1 MVTVTIDGNILTV
14 PAGTTILEAAKT
26 IGITIPTLC
35 YLKDVNEVGAC
46 RVCVVEVKGQERLV
60 SSCNT
65 PVEEGMEVLTQ
76 SARVLAAR
84 RTNVEFILS
93 QHHTECTVCLRNGN
107 CRLQDVASAVGV
119 QTLPYEEQYRPKDWD
134 MTFPLI
140 RDASKCIQCMRCIS
154 ECEKITSSKVWTL
167 ANTGR
172 RTTVSVR
179 DNKPIRESNCTLCG
193 QCITHCPVGAL
204 LTRDDTAKVWD
215 AIQDP
220 DTITI
225 VQVAPA
231 VRTSWAEATGLDR
244 ADASPRKMAAALRR
258 LGFDYVFDTS
268 FSADLT
274 IMEESNEF
282 LVEFAKK
289 DRKWPMFTS
298 CCPGWVRFMKHEYPD
313 MVDALS
319 TSKSPQQMF
328 GAMVKSYCAD
338 VLHLDKTKICSI
350 SVMPCVAKKYEAAVD
365 EVDSEKGVKDVDIV
379 LTTREFLRMLKTASV
394 NITSL
399 PEEDFDSPLGEASG
413 GGIIFGTTGG
423 VMEAALRTAYHTVTG
438 RNPDADTFYQV
449 QQKEQWVEG
458 KFNMDGANVHIAVAN
473 GLGNARAL
481 VEAIRQGRVHYDFV
495 EVMACPGGCSGG
507 GGQPIHEGQE
517 LAHVRGEYLHTLD
530 QRWHN
535 RFCHDNPEIKAIYAK
550 FLEKPLSEKAEH
562 YLHTNQNAW
571 KL

>member
-1 MVTVTIDGNILTV
+1 MVTLTIDKQQIMV
-14 PAGTTILEAAKT
+14 PEGTTILQAAKKA
-26 IGITIPTLC
+26 GIAIPTLC
-35 YLKDVNEVGAC
+35 YWKDINEVGAC
-46 RVCVVEVKGQERLV
+46 RVCVVEVKGIDKLV

-65 PVEEGMEVLTQ
+65 RVEEGMEVLTKSQ
-76 SARVLAAR
+76 RVLAAR

-107 CRLQDVASAVGV
+107 CRLQDVAAEVGV

-167 ANTGR
+167 LSTGR
-172 RTTVSVR
+172 RTTVGVR

-204 LTRDDTAKVWD
+204 LTRDDTAKVFD
-215 AIQDP
+215 AIHDP

-231 VRTSWAEATGLDR
+231 VRTAWAEAAGLPRDM
-244 ADASPRKMAAALRR
+244 ASPRKMAAALRR

-313 MVDALS
+313 MVEALS

-328 GAMVKSYCAD
+328 GAMVKSYCPE
-338 VLHLDKTKICSI
+338 VLGIDRKKICSI
-350 SVMPCVAKKYEAAVD
+350 SVMPCVAKKYEAAVA
-365 EVDSEKGVKDVDIV
+365 EVNSDDDVRDIDLV
-379 LTTREFLRMLKTASV
+379 ITTREFLRMLKTASIDIQHV
-394 NITSL
+394 
-399 PEEDFDSPLGEASG
+399 PEEDFDSPLGEVSG

-438 RNPDADTFYQV
+438 KNPDANTFYQV
-449 QQKEQWVEG
+449 QSKDRWVEG
-458 KFNMDGANVHIAVAN
+458 TFNMAGAAVRIAVAN

-481 VEAIRQGRVHYDFV
+481 VEAIRHEDVHYDFV

-507 GGQPIHEGQE
+507 GGQPIHDGEE
-517 LAHVRGEYLHTLD
+517 LANVRGQYLHTLD
-530 QRWHN
+530 AKWHN
-535 RFCHDNPEIKAIYAK
+535 RFCHDNPEIQRIYAD
-550 FLEKPLSEKAEH
+550 FLGKPLSEKAEH
-562 YLHTNQNAW
+562 YLHTNQKEWA
-571 KL
+571 L